1 MPMRLVT
8 VLNKA
13 ASRDSNPPKPLCD
26 RFATMDGQWQSFPMV
41 PNLVQS
47 VGTGTYFGR
56 VKIEGK
62 TFRES
67 LETDVFTKAKLR
79 LPDFIKAK
87 QKQFTRLVVGTF
99 AEARGFYEADLTAD
113 HTLKASGKLYRRK
126 CIQSLLISW
135 PKLDALAMKTYGHL
149 RRGHSAAMAQK
160 VTFSF
165 SNR

>member
-26 RFATMDGQWQSFPMV
+26 RLATMDGQWQSFPMV

-87 QKQFTRLVVGTF
+87 QEQF
-99 AEARGFYEADLTAD
+99 ARPSSGPSPKRGGFM
-113 HTLKASGKLYRRK
+113 RR
-126 CIQSLLISW
+126 I
-135 PKLDALAMKTYGHL
+135 
-149 RRGHSAAMAQK
+149 
-160 VTFSF
+160 
-165 SNR
+165 